1 MSIRIPLL
9 VGAVILIAGLILS
22 MLLTDYHLRLLNLAA
37 ISAIAVI
44 GLNFAFGYAG
54 LISLGHAAFVGAGA
68 YGVALLTTLFVWS
81 PWLAL
86 PAAVAGT
93 AVLAMLIGVPLLRL
107 KGHYLALATLGFNV
121 SFSIVAANW
130 IDATGGTNGISRI
143 PELQIAG
150 HALTDE
156 RSYLWFALLVLAASA
171 AVAALIHGSR
181 HGRAMIAV
189 RDDETA
195 SSMTGIDVPRVK
207 LAAFVLSS
215 VYAAV
220 AGALFAFHMRFI
232 SPEDF
237 GYAHSI
243 TYLAMLVVGGEGSIV
258 GAILGAL
265 LVTFLPEWLRFLGS
279 AYLAFFG
286 LFVLAI
292 LIFLPSGLAGIR
304 RPRSFRRHELIK
316 WPALVAASKEAR
328 P

>member
-1 MSIRIPLL
+1 MSMRFALL
-9 VGAVILIAGLILS
+9 VGAVILIAGLTLS

-68 YGVALLTTLFVWS
+68 YGVALLTTLFAWS

-86 PAAVAGT
+86 PAAIAGT

-130 IDATGGTNGISRI
+130 IEVTGGTNGISRI
-143 PELQIAG
+143 PQLQIAG
-150 HALTDE
+150 HALVDE
-156 RSYLWFALLVLAASA
+156 RSYLWFALLVLAVSA
-171 AVAALIHGSR
+171 TIAALIHGSR

-195 SSMTGIDVPRVK
+195 SSMTGIGVARVK
-207 LAAFVLSS
+207 LTAFILSS

-220 AGALFAFHMRFI
+220 AGGLFALHMRFI

-243 TYLAMLVVGGEGSIV
+243 TYLAMLVVGGEGSIP

-292 LIFLPSGLAGIR
+292 LIFLPSGLVGIR
-304 RPRSFRRHELIK
+304 RPASFRRHARMK
-316 WPALVAASKEAR
+316 WPAFVAASKEAR

>member
-1 MSIRIPLL
+1 MFMRFPLVL
-9 VGAVILIAGLILS
+9 GAIIFIVGLGLS
-22 MLLTDYHLRLLNLAA
+22 MLLADYQLRLLNLAV

-54 LISLGHAAFVGAGA
+54 LISLGHAAFVGTGA
-68 YGVALLTTLFVWS
+68 YGVALLTTLLAWS

-86 PAAVAGT
+86 PVAVAGT
-93 AVLAMLIGVPLLRL
+93 AIFALSIGFPLLRL
-107 KGHYLALATLGFNV
+107 KGHYLALATLGLNV

-130 IDATGGTNGISRI
+130 IELTGGTNGVSRI

-150 HALTDE
+150 HALADE
-156 RSYLWFALLVLAASA
+156 RSYLWFALVVLALSA
-171 AVAALIHGSR
+171 AVAALLHVSR
-181 HGRAMIAV
+181 LGRAMIAV

-215 VYAAV
+215 VYAAL
-220 AGALFAFHMRFI
+220 AGSLFAFHMRFI
-232 SPEDF
+232 SPDDF

-243 TYLAMLVVGGEGSIV
+243 TYLAMLVVGGEGSVV

-292 LIFLPSGLAGIR
+292 LVFLPSGLAGIR
-304 RPRSFRRHELIK
+304 RPRSIRRDAGIK
-316 WPALVAASKEAR
+316 KVALVAVAKDAR

>member
-1 MSIRIPLL
+1 MSLRFPLL
-9 VGAVILIAGLILS
+9 LGVVILIAGLSLS
-22 MLLTDYHLRLLNLAA
+22 IVLTDYHLRLVNLAV

-54 LISLGHAAFVGAGA
+54 LISLGHAAFVGTGA
-68 YGVALLTTLFVWS
+68 YGVALLTTLLGWS
-81 PWLAL
+81 PWQAL
-86 PAAVAGT
+86 PAAIAGA
-93 AVLAMLIGVPLLRL
+93 AVLALLIGVPLLRL

-121 SFSIVAANW
+121 SFTIVAANW
-130 IDATGGTNGISRI
+130 IELTGGTNGISRI

-150 HALTDE
+150 HALADE
-156 RSYLWFALLVLAASA
+156 RSYLWLALLVLAASA
-171 AVAALIHGSR
+171 VAAALIHGSR

-195 SSMTGIDVPRVK
+195 SSMTGIDVTRVK

-215 VYAAV
+215 VYAAA
-220 AGALFAFHMRFI
+220 AGGLFACHMRFI

-258 GAILGAL
+258 GAILGAV
-265 LVTFLPEWLRFLGS
+265 LVTFLPEWLRFLGA

-304 RPRSFRRHELIK
+304 WPGRRRGASRMK
-316 WPALVAASKEAR
+316 MPALVAASKEVG

>member
-1 MSIRIPLL
+1 MSLRFSLL
-9 VGAVILIAGLILS
+9 LGTVILVAGLCLS
-22 MLLTDYHLRLLNLAA
+22 MLLSDYHLRLLNLAV

-54 LISLGHAAFVGAGA
+54 LISLGHAAFVGTGA
-68 YGVALLTTLFVWS
+68 YGVALLTTLLAWS

-86 PAAVAGT
+86 PVAVAGT
-93 AVLAMLIGVPLLRL
+93 AIFAVLIGFPLLRL

-130 IDATGGTNGISRI
+130 IELTGGTNGISGI

-150 HALTDE
+150 HALSDE
-156 RSYLWFALLVLAASA
+156 RSYLWFALVALAVSA
-171 AVAALIHGSR
+171 AVAALIHASR

-207 LAAFVLSS
+207 IAAFVLSS

-220 AGALFAFHMRFI
+220 AGGLFACHMRFI

-243 TYLAMLVVGGEGSIV
+243 TYLAMLIVGGEGSIV

-292 LIFLPSGLAGIR
+292 LVFLPSGLAGIR
-304 RPRSFRRHELIK
+304 RPGGFRGGGRLK
-316 WPALVAASKEAR
+316 ALAWVAASKEAR